1 MRVGVLRCEAHGF
14 AQVLDR
20 GIGLAHLRQQQS
32 EVVLRLGGIGCETH
46 GRAEV
51 LQRILTPPLPP
62 EQQAEVV
69 VRLGVVGP
77 DADRLTVARD
87 GRLRLPAVAQ
97 RVAEVEVC
105 TAELRIE
112 SDRRRELLDGF
123 VEAADL
129 GKHDA
134 EIVVGLRRI
143 RLVTQRQPVLCG
155 RVLAPPLPPE
165 QAAEVVVRVR
175 IIGLAAQRRLEVLE
189 RRLGLARVAERHAEV
204 VLRDGI
210 VARHAY
216 GVREQGHAVV
226 PAPNLRPGDGR
237 IDAEDRRQRGAD
249 RRRGNGPTP
258 HALGHAPGERDEDAD
273 QRHVGVAIG
282 VCLAADLYQADDWHQ
297 GDEIPEPSDH
307 RVRMAPPTAKHD
319 GRHERQDQ
327 RGAEHLPGGDLPAV
341 RIEHR
346 EVGRPDRHQ

>member
-1 MRVGVLRCEAHGF
+1 MEMGVGGRRGAAYGF

-51 LQRILTPPLPP
+51 LQRILTPALPP

-123 VEAADL
+123 VEAAEL
-129 GKHDA
+129 GK
-134 EIVVGLRRI
+134 
-143 RLVTQRQPVLCG
+143 
-155 RVLAPPLPPE
+155 
-165 QAAEVVVRVR
+165 
-175 IIGLAAQRRLEVLE
+175 
-189 RRLGLARVAERHAEV
+189 
-204 VLRDGI
+204 
-210 VARHAY
+210 
-216 GVREQGHAVV
+216 
-226 PAPNLRPGDGR
+226 
-237 IDAEDRRQRGAD
+237 
-249 RRRGNGPTP
+249 
-258 HALGHAPGERDEDAD
+258 
-273 QRHVGVAIG
+273 
-282 VCLAADLYQADDWHQ
+282 
-297 GDEIPEPSDH
+297 
-307 RVRMAPPTAKHD
+307 
-319 GRHERQDQ
+319 
-327 RGAEHLPGGDLPAV
+327 
-341 RIEHR
+341 
-346 EVGRPDRHQ
+346 